1 MKTAFQHVNTATIS
15 FLREKVGRI
24 TDYEE
29 ANELLIQL
37 SGIDRFFRNKD
48 EFLTF
53 LDLLKPCSVVCEK
66 IARREYGDFQTPL
79 ELSNTICLY
88 LASEDIL
95 PNVIIEPT
103 FGKGSF
109 IISALRHFSQTKRI
123 YGVEIYEPYYWQTK
137 FLILELFI
145 NTPNL
150 NKPKIFLYCD
160 DIFNFDFSSIEKS
173 IETHSILVLGNPP
186 WVTNSELS
194 TLNSSNLPA
203 KSNFKFY
210 TGFEAI
216 TGKGNFDIGEYII
229 LTMFKLFSKRYGHM
243 AMLAKNSVIKN
254 VIYDLPKMNYRIGDM
269 VALKINTKYFFDASV
284 EASLFKCSF
293 KLRSSSP
300 ICKVSLLNS
309 PHLVENEFGWVNNKF
324 VSDVSLYEK
333 HKKYD
338 GVCSYIWR
346 QGVKHDCSKIMEL
359 DMVNNKYVN
368 GFEVEVNLENDLTY
382 GLVKSSDLCLPVIT
396 KPRKYVIITQK
407 KIGEDT
413 SYLQDKF
420 PNLYKYLSEN
430 EQVFLQRKSSIY
442 AGKAPFSIFGVGD
455 YSFKPYKVAI
465 SGLYKRSTFSLI
477 LPYKSK
483 PMMLD
488 DTCYFLGFDY
498 ISDAIIIW
506 AILNSEYIQ
515 KLLTVIT
522 FLDSKRPYTKEVL
535 MRLSLNEVA
544 EDLTF
549 DQIKNI
555 IKDLPTNI
563 PIHLTKNEWDAFLT
577 KDENKRLKPKQL
589 SLFETFHNVK
599 QGGFS

>member
-1 MKTAFQHVNTATIS
+1 M
-15 FLREKVGRI
+15 
-24 TDYEE
+24 
-29 ANELLIQL
+29 
-37 SGIDRFFRNKD
+37 
-48 EFLTF
+48 
-53 LDLLKPCSVVCEK
+53 
-66 IARREYGDFQTPL
+66 
-79 ELSNTICLY
+79 
-88 LASEDIL
+88 
-95 PNVIIEPT
+95 
-103 FGKGSF
+103 
-109 IISALRHFSQTKRI
+109 
-123 YGVEIYEPYYWQTK
+123 
-137 FLILELFI
+137 
-145 NTPNL
+145 
-150 NKPKIFLYCD
+150 
-160 DIFNFDFSSIEKS
+160 
-173 IETHSILVLGNPP
+173 
-186 WVTNSELS
+186 
-194 TLNSSNLPA
+194 
-203 KSNFKFY
+203 
-210 TGFEAI
+210 
-216 TGKGNFDIGEYII
+216 
-229 LTMFKLFSKRYGHM
+229 
-243 AMLAKNSVIKN
+243 
-254 VIYDLPKMNYRIGDM
+254 
-269 VALKINTKYFFDASV
+269 
-284 EASLFKCSF
+284 
-293 KLRSSSP
+293 
-300 ICKVSLLNS
+300 
-309 PHLVENEFGWVNNKF
+309 
-324 VSDVSLYEK
+324 
-333 HKKYD
+333 
-338 GVCSYIWR
+338 
-346 QGVKHDCSKIMEL
+346 
-359 DMVNNKYVN
+359 
-368 GFEVEVNLENDLTY
+368 
-382 GLVKSSDLCLPVIT
+382 
-396 KPRKYVIITQK
+396 
-407 KIGEDT
+407 
-413 SYLQDKF
+413 QDKF